1 MAMQCIK
8 MALKAISS
16 NRMRAFLTMLGI
28 IVGVIAL
35 VVLVSL
41 VTSAGDAVTNQV
53 EGLGTDLIRVSISDD
68 GGRPLRLE
76 ELPDF
81 LAHEEVGA
89 IVPLSQISVS
99 ARSLF
104 DDGRATVN
112 GTAAAYYLV
121 SGLNLVA
128 GRFLSTID
136 LNNHTQVAV
145 IDQNGANRLFGAYEY
160 ALGQSITLDGS
171 PFTIIGITEDHE
183 SLTSL
188 FMPGFS
194 VYIPYT
200 TAIRLSDT
208 VGGAITTMLVS
219 AGISEDMNETE
230 AALNTMLLTR
240 FRGNENAFSLFNQS
254 ILADA
259 MDEITGMLASLLG
272 GVAAIS
278 LLVGGIGI
286 MNIMLVSVTERT
298 KEIGIR
304 KAIGAGRFSIM
315 FQFLIEALVICLIGC
330 AIGVFASWGILQ
342 FASFLVGDV
351 LNFYLSRDV
360 VSIAVAFSVFIG
372 LVFGLYPANK
382 AARMRPIEALRY
394 NG

>member
-1 MAMQCIK
+1 MALQCIK

-41 VTSAGDAVTNQV
+41 VTSAGDAVTEQV
-53 EGLGTDLIRVSISDD
+53 EGLGTDLIRVNISND

-76 ELPDF
+76 ELPHF

-89 IVPLSQISVS
+89 IVPLSQISVN

-104 DDGRATVN
+104 DEGRATVN
-112 GTAAAYYLV
+112 GTAASYYDI
-121 SGLNLVA
+121 SGLHLLA
-128 GRFLSTID
+128 GRFLQGID
-136 LNNHTQVAV
+136 VNNHTQVAI
-145 IDQNGANRLFGAYEY
+145 IDSRGANRLFGSYEY
-160 ALGQSITLDGS
+160 ALGQTITLDGS
-171 PFTIIGITEDHE
+171 PFTVVGVTEEQE

-194 VYIPYT
+194 IYIPYT

-219 AGISEDMNETE
+219 AGISDDMNLTET
-230 AALNTMLLTR
+230 AMNDMLLER
-240 FRGNENAFSLFNQS
+240 FRRDENAFSLFNQS
-254 ILADA
+254 LLADA
-259 MDEITGMLASLLG
+259 MDDITGMLASLLG

-304 KAIGAGRFSIM
+304 KAIGAGRLSIM

-330 AIGVFASWGILQ
+330 AIGIVASWGILQ
-342 FASFLVGDV
+342 FASFLVGDT
-351 LNFYLSRDV
+351 LNFYLSSGV
-360 VSIAVAFSVFIG
+360 VAVAVFFSLFIG

-382 AARMRPIEALRY
+382 AAHKRPIDALRY
-394 NG
+394 SG